1 MTAKGEARRPIADVI
16 EDVEWILE
24 TDPRAL
30 ARDIADRLG
39 YRSKSGLQKALE
51 VRPDLLARLAHN
63 AELAGFKVRKSPQPK
78 TARKDDAA

>member
-1 MTAKGEARRPIADVI
+1 MTAKGESRRPIADVI

-30 ARDIADRLG
+30 AGHIAQRLG

-51 VRPDLLARLAHN
+51 VRPDILARLAQN
-63 AELAGFKVRKSPQPK
+63 AELAGFKVRKSPQSK